1 MNEEGKKEREDERI
15 KKKERRETCME
26 ESNAGRKDKG
36 GKEAEKEMTK
46 KDKKKTNT
54 TEGKEKGRKDGNL
67 TLASPN
73 TM

>member
-46 KDKKKTNT
+46 KDKKNKTT
-54 TEGKEKGRKDGNL
+54 KI
-67 TLASPN
+67 
-73 TM
+73 